1 MSELNETVTLD
12 DGSIVKV
19 PGMNNMTDSEITSA
33 LIRALPGKMAGLGFL
48 PNLEREYN
56 IRDGVPDLNLRF
68 QEALTNGNPKE
79 VKAVFD
85 DQVGKG
91 NWGIEPSTQKPYVTA
106 EGLRRLGI
114 EPKDDRKVLLDG
126 TSTDIYDL
134 TADATREIAIGAAAL
149 GAELSL
155 PIVPGSFLLGLAARS
170 AAAGAGGSVASLG
183 LEGIQELQG
192 YNKESA
198 VEVLKDAGT
207 EGALIGAATF
217 VLGAP
222 FSAYGSIANRVKSAA
237 KEVNPGE
244 VPVKNTTV
252 QKMIEAEQRVSPRVG
267 KEDAMLLSVRTLV
280 NEDGAIVGNLLS
292 KMEGIGAKQ
301 AGDQFAARAANIV
314 NKYRNTYLASLRAGD
329 DEIVTLQKLKAS
341 LSKGEQDM
349 LKKTVSSIKQFD
361 ETPLGK
367 VGSAGE
373 TLRGFKNFAEGKL
386 RVQYKAGQKAFDGDE
401 YYGQFAAMEGRDVTN
416 KELAGILNN
425 IASKTDMLIDD
436 VVDAFGPGNPLHSR
450 ITSRVEIKGGRVIPK
465 RVTQKKERLEPG
477 PNFSAAQMEDVL
489 KSREPG
495 RVADTGRGTKITAAD
510 FLEADRR
517 MRKESYKTSDLNK
530 SRINLNMS
538 KVLLDEIEQKNLAPA
553 GFRDKLKKVNKAY
566 SEFAQVYRGKNGLFA
581 QLAQRPQADAQKYL
595 TSFTSGREGAEF
607 SKMMDDLDKAFGP
620 NAVGG
625 KLGLDTRDEILS
637 AIGINF
643 IRENKLDIVNAAV
656 PSVAAKNALKKINNI
671 ETTIKKQVGGGAK
684 SKQATDQIFKG
695 NVLGE
700 YKKLL
705 NDVANGRP
713 AQVDK
718 ALAELGMTMSF
729 READQFVKSVNN
741 VAMNLSKSDLNAFAT
756 QLRALEELSPD
767 SAKFVRDML
776 FTDNY
781 SRLFKAVEAQDPK
794 AKLLGI
800 KQWAD
805 DWTAATL
812 NNAENMKYIFGKE
825 LFEGVD
831 DFALNMKGALN
842 IDPVAGALSVAEN
855 QVSIFRNVITGSIGA
870 LRKPLSFIFFTRQF
884 APGTAAHTKV
894 VQGLQSGKTAGEITK
909 EQSGAVLKMA
919 GKAQNYAQGVMN
931 ARDGLVA
938 ASIASYLDE
947 ANQSYPTE
955 DEIPTVMPQ
964 KIQMQQEAPQPQP
977 QLQQQDGIAAIQ
989 QIAKMLTG
997 LGESGISEG
1006 ASMARGR

>member
-1 MSELNETVTLD
+1 MSEQQAQDIVTLG
-12 DGSIVKV
+12 DGTRVKV
-19 PGMNNMTDSEITSA
+19 PNLDNLTDGEVTN
-33 LIRALPGKMAGLGFL
+33 LLVKALPNKMASLGYG
-48 PNLEREYN
+48 PDIEREYN
-56 IRDGVPDLNLRF
+56 ITDGVPDLNLRF

-91 NWGIEPSTQKPYVTA
+91 NWGIESSTQKPYVTA

-114 EPKDDRKVLLDG
+114 EPKDDRKVFLDG
-126 TSTDIYDL
+126 TSTDLYDL
-134 TADATREIAIGAAAL
+134 SADATREISIGASAL
-149 GAELSL
+149 AAELSL
-155 PIVPGSFLLGLAARS
+155 PFVPGSFLLGLTARS

-192 YNKESA
+192 YNRESA
-198 VEVLKDAGT
+198 VEVLKDAGA

-314 NKYRNTYLASLRAGD
+314 NKYRNTYLASIRAGD

-341 LSKGEQDM
+341 LSKSEQDM
-349 LKKTVSSIKQFD
+349 LKKTVSSIKKFD
-361 ETPLGK
+361 ETTFGK
-367 VGSAGE
+367 VGEAGA
-373 TLRGFKNFAEGKL
+373 TILNFKDFAQKRLRQ
-386 RVQYKAGQKAFDGDE
+386 QYDAGQKVFEGPK
-401 YYGQFAAMEGRDVTN
+401 YYGQFSSMGGRDVTN
-416 KELAGILNN
+416 KELSDLLNKIADDTGI
-425 IASKTDMLIDD
+425 LIDD
-436 VVDAFGPGNPLHSR
+436 VVNAFGPGNPLHSR
-450 ITSRVEIKGGRVIPK
+450 ITSRVEIKGGEAYPK
-465 RVTQKKERLEPG
+465 VVKKKKSTKIFPIGQKLRAG
-477 PNFSAAQMEDVL
+477 PPDKAI
-489 KSREPG
+489 
-495 RVADTGRGTKITAAD
+495 DTGRGTRITAGD
-510 FLEADRR
+510 LLEADRR
-517 MRKESYKTSDLNK
+517 MRQVSYKTQDRK
-530 SRINLNMS
+530 KAYENLEMS
-538 KVLLDEIEQKNLAPA
+538 KSLQNAMDESDFVPA
-553 GFRDKLKKVNKAY
+553 GFKDRLKKVNQKY
-566 SEFAQVYRGKNGLFA
+566 SQFVNVYRDKDGLFEQIA
-581 QLAQRPQADAQKYL
+581 KRKTDDANDYIQGFI
-595 TSFTSGREGAEF
+595 TGGHGREF
-607 SKMMDDLDKAFGP
+607 QTLINKLDEAFGP
-620 NAVGG
+620 NRIGG
-625 KLGLDTRDEILS
+625 ELGLETKKEILS
-637 AIGINF
+637 AIGMNF
-643 IRENKLDIVNAAV
+643 IRQNKGEIVGSLTPVKDART
-656 PSVAAKNALKKINNI
+656 ALKKINDI
-671 ETTIKKQVGGGAK
+671 ENTILGKMGGGVRAK
-684 SKQATDQIFKG
+684 QTLNQIFKG
-695 NVLGE
+695 NVLGQ

-713 AQVDK
+713 AQVEK

-729 READQFVKSVNN
+729 REAGQFVKSVNDI
-741 VAMNLSKSDLNAFAT
+741 AMNLSKSDLNAFAT

-805 DWTAATL
+805 DWSAATL

-855 QVSIFRNVITGSIGA
+855 NVSIARNFINLSIGA
-870 LRKPLSFIFFTRQF
+870 IRKPLAFIFFTRRF
-884 APGTAAHTKV
+884 APGTSLHTKV

-919 GKAQNYAQGVMN
+919 GKAQNYAEGVVN

-955 DEIPTVMPQ
+955 DEIPAVMPQ